1 MSKLSYDTIGKNHLK
16 PSKKFFDTCKSMFP
30 IYIWR
35 NKTKEVISSQRKIEK
50 TTEVIQKRLTKA
62 SNLNFCS
69 RIYYFKTVV
78 VSKKRIEIQTYK
90 IAQIIKDGKEQY
102 YTTLLNLELF
112 LEGNRYP
119 VTKNGE
125 VWVKGKTPINF
136 AYNLMYLPMNWQKRC
151 KSNQDMKYLDL
162 TITGEI
168 DIDIIPHLYKY
179 RDRIEY
185 CQKIG
190 ANNLANQLIGDYK
203 TWSYTYYG
211 YRSQHIKPDMRKVT
225 MRWLKNHKSFFKNSD
240 RVLETLELK
249 LAIESRGF
257 KYISGIEKYIT
268 KRDLELL
275 PDTVKLVKF
284 QNWIIKEKVRI
295 NDYQDYLSML
305 NNLGVNLNDRILYP
319 KNFQKAHDDAVK
331 AYNEFKTEEKFKK
344 EERNEKSYLERL
356 DDLIKLEM
364 NIDQFLF
371 RVPKSLKEI
380 IQEGYNQHHCVAS
393 YTQKVSK
400 GETTIIFVRQ
410 KNEPDKPLY
419 TMELIKGRIVQLR
432 GAYNKD
438 ASESATNAA
447 NKYVET
453 LLKERIAV

>member
-35 NKTKEVISSQRKIEK
+35 NKTKEIVSSQRKIEK
-50 TTEVIQKRLTKA
+50 TTDVIQKRLTKVT
-62 SNLNFCS
+62 NLNFHS
-69 RIYYFKTVV
+69 RTYYFKTVV
-78 VSKKRIEIQTYK
+78 VSKKRLEIQTY
-90 IAQIIKDGKEQY
+90 IITQIVKDGKEQFI
-102 YTTLLNLELF
+102 TKLLNLELYF
-112 LEGNRYP
+112 EGNRYP

-125 VWVKGKTPINF
+125 VWVKGKTATNF

-151 KSNQDMKYLDL
+151 KSNEDMKYLDL

-179 RDRIEY
+179 RNRIEY

-190 ANNLANQLIGDYK
+190 AISLANQLIGSYN
-203 TWSYTYYG
+203 TWTYTYYG

-284 QNWIIKEKVRI
+284 QNWVIKGSVRI
-295 NDYQDYLSML
+295 DEYRDYLRML
-305 NNLGVNLNDRILYP
+305 NDIGVNLNDKLLYP

-331 AYNEFKTEEKFKK
+331 AYNEFKREEKFKK
-344 EERNEKSYLERL
+344 EERKEKSYLARL
-356 DDLIKLEM
+356 DDLIKLDME
-364 NIDQFLF
+364 IDQFLF
-371 RVPKSLKEI
+371 IVPKSLKEI
-380 IQEGYNQHHCVAS
+380 IQEGYDQHHCVAS
-393 YTQKVSK
+393 YTQAVSK

-419 TMELIKGRIVQLR
+419 TMELRKGKIVQLR

-438 ASESATNAA
+438 APESANNAA
-447 NKYVET
+447 KKYVET

>member
-1 MSKLSYDTIGKNHLK
+1 MSKLSYETIGKNHLK
-16 PSKKFFDTCKSMFP
+16 PSKMFFETCKSMFP

-35 NKTKEVISSQRKIEK
+35 NKTKEVISSHRKIEK

-62 SNLNFCS
+62 SNLNFHS

-78 VSKKRIEIQTYK
+78 VSKKRLEIQTYSM
-90 IAQIIKDGKEQY
+90 AQIVKDGKEQFI
-102 YTTLLNLELF
+102 TKLLNLELYF
-112 LEGNRYP
+112 EGNRYP
-119 VTKNGE
+119 VTKYGE
-125 VWVKGKTPINF
+125 VWSKGKTAISSV
-136 AYNLMYLPMNWQKRC
+136 YNLMHLPMNWQKRC
-151 KSNQDMKYLDL
+151 KSNEDMKYLDL

-190 ANNLANQLIGDYK
+190 AINLANQLIGSYS

-275 PDTVKLVKF
+275 PDSIKLVKF

-295 NDYQDYLSML
+295 VDYRDYLSML
-305 NNLGVNLNDRILYP
+305 NNLGVNLNDKLLYP

-344 EERNEKSYLERL
+344 EEQNEKSYLERL

-364 NIDQFLF
+364 NIDQFVF

-419 TMELIKGRIVQLR
+419 TMELRKGRIVQLR

-453 LLKERIAV
+453 LLKDRIAV